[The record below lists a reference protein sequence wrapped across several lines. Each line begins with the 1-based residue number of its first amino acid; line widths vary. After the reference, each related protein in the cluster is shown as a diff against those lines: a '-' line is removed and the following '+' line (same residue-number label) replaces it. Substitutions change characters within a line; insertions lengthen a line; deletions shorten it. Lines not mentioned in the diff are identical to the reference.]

1 MSQPFEV
8 TKGVNPTGSSRK
20 EGSSGGPPV
29 TGSTYSADSK
39 GRPTGHAPS
48 RAYASSYSRGTGGTT
63 PVTNTGKQS
72 TQTTGS
78 TQHTGATSKFYG
90 NSSRES
96 LYAPSLGPTLTRS
109 TDSGDTSRRSVGYP
123 QIKGEDPTPLSAP
136 GSGVPLASRTG
147 KPPTHAAER
156 GRQTQIS
163 NAADVTLTRERSST
177 RSEESSGAETSDDE
191 DPDQTPVNYDQS
203 DDSPAL
209 AGRRSGGI
217 AVSDGNVQL
226 TQAVRRDQLT
236 KATNPAVAPP
246 SRDSSPSPPLSED
259 ISAAGSLDSTSGDS
273 IQSSYNVS
281 PKEPRTFLN
290 PGRGNTGEATEPF
303 RQLTETQEYDHSLNI
318 SGPPDVY
325 SSMTT
330 PHAPL
335 TNLPVAVSVNSKDT
349 GEVSPSL
356 DPPIELLSLTDLG
369 SGGSAAT
376 EAAQYLVQAVG
387 RDVVSFRRNTQVSYM
402 VVERARDIVKVI
414 NEYIA
419 KVESSATGDWDSF
432 EKFTVAIEPL
442 EE

>member
-8 TKGVNPTGSSRK
+8 IKGVNPTGSSRK
-20 EGSSGGPPV
+20 EGSSAGPPV
-29 TGSTYSADSK
+29 TGSIYSADSK

-48 RAYASSYSRGTGGTT
+48 RAYTSSYSRGTSGTT

-90 NSSRES
+90 NQSRES

-123 QIKGEDPTPLSAP
+123 QTRGEDPTPLPAP
-136 GSGVPLASRTG
+136 GSSVPPVSRTG
-147 KPPTHAAER
+147 NPPTHAAER
-156 GRQTQIS
+156 GRQTQTS
-163 NAADVTLTRERSST
+163 NAADTTLRRESSST
-177 RSEESSGAETSDDE
+177 RSEDSSGAETSDDE
-191 DPDQTPVNYDQS
+191 DPDQTPVNYGQS

-209 AGRRSGGI
+209 SGRRSGGI
-217 AVSDGNVQL
+217 VVSDGNVQL

-246 SRDSSPSPPLSED
+246 SRESSPSPPLSED
-259 ISAAGSLDSTSGDS
+259 ISAAGSLNSEDS
-273 IQSSYNVS
+273 IQSSSNNVS

-290 PGRGNTGEATEPF
+290 PGRGNTREATEPF
-303 RQLTETQEYDHSLNI
+303 RQLTETQEYDHSLNV

-335 TNLPVAVSVNSKDT
+335 TNLPVAASVNSKDT
-349 GEVSPSL
+349 GEDSPSL

-402 VVERARDIVKVI
+402 VVERARDIVKAI

-432 EKFTVAIEPL
+432 EKFTVAIVPL